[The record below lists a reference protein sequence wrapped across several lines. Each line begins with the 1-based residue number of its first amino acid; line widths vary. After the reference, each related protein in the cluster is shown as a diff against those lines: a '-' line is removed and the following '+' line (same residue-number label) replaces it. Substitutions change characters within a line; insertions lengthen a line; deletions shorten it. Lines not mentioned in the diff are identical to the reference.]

1 MYETGAFRK
10 GLKIEF
16 EGLPY
21 VITDFQHVSPGKG
34 AAFTRTKMKNLLT
47 NNTIERNI
55 RSGEKVGVP
64 NIEEKQYQYMYS
76 DNEGYHLMDQ
86 KNFEQIALS
95 EEQVGDQ
102 KNYFQ
107 EGANI
112 SVLFYNDKPI
122 AVDVPTFVNLVIVET
137 QPGLRGD
144 TVTGGSKPAKLETGG
159 VVNVPLHLNEGDK
172 IKVDTRDNSYVEKV
186 ND

>member
-1 MYETGAFRK
+1 MYETSDFRK

-16 EGLPY
+16 EGQPY
-21 VITDFQHVSPGKG
+21 IITDFQHISPGKG

-64 NIEEKQYQYMYS
+64 NIEERQYQFMYA
-76 DNEGYHLMDQ
+76 DNDGYHLMDQ
-86 KNFEQIALS
+86 KNFEQIALTD
-95 EEQVGDQ
+95 EQVGDR
-102 KNYFQ
+102 KNFFQ
-107 EGANI
+107 EGATI
-112 SVLFYNDKPI
+112 GVLFYNEKPI
-122 AVDVPTFVNLVIVET
+122 SVEVPTFVVLTIVET

-144 TVTGGSKPAKLETGG
+144 TVSGGGKPAKLETGA

-186 ND
+186 N

>member
-1 MYETGAFRK
+1 MYETGQFRK

-16 EGLPY
+16 EGSPY
-21 VITDFQHVSPGKG
+21 VIVDFQHVSPGKG

-47 NNTIERNI
+47 SNSIERNI

-95 EEQVGDQ
+95 EEQVGTQ

-107 EGANI
+107 EGATI
-112 SVLFYNDKPI
+112 SVLFYNERPI
-122 AVDVPTFVNLVIVET
+122 TVEVPTFVTLAIVET

-144 TVTGGSKPAKLETGG
+144 TVSGGTKPAKLETGA
-159 VVNVPLHLNEGDK
+159 VVSVPLHLNEGDK
-172 IKVDTRDNSYVEKV
+172 IKVDTRDNSYIEKV
-186 ND
+186 N

>member
-1 MYETGAFRK
+1 MYETADFRK

-16 EGLPY
+16 EGAPY
-21 VITDFQHVSPGKG
+21 IIVDFQHISPGKG

-47 NNTIERNI
+47 QNTIERNL

-64 NIEEKQYQYMYS
+64 NIEEKQYQYMYA
-76 DNEGYHLMDQ
+76 DNEGYHMMDQ

-95 EEQVGDQ
+95 EQEVGNA

-122 AVDVPTFVNLVIVET
+122 AVDVPNFVELVIVET
-137 QPGLRGD
+137 QPGLRGN
-144 TVTGGSKPAKLETGG
+144 TVSGGGKPAKLETGA
-159 VVNVPLHLNEGDK
+159 VVQVPLHLNEGDK
-172 IKVDTRDNSYVEKV
+172 IRIDTRDNTYLEKV
-186 ND
+186 N

>member
-1 MYETGAFRK
+1 MYETGDFRK

-16 EGLPY
+16 EGTPW
-21 VITDFQHVSPGKG
+21 VIVDFQHVSPGKG

-47 NNTIERNI
+47 GNSIERNI

-95 EEQVGDQ
+95 EEQVGEQ
-102 KNYFQ
+102 RNYFQ

-112 SVLFYNDKPI
+112 SVLFYNDRPI
-122 AVDVPTFVNLVIVET
+122 TVEVPTFVTLTIVDT
-137 QPGLRGD
+137 QPGIRGD
-144 TVTGGSKPAKLETGG
+144 TVSGGGKPAKLETGA
-159 VVNVPLHLNEGDK
+159 VVTVPMHLNEGDK
-172 IKVDTRDNSYVEKV
+172 IKIDTRDNSYIEKV
-186 ND
+186 N

>member
-1 MYETGAFRK
+1 MYETGDFRK

-16 EGLPY
+16 EGSPY
-21 VITDFQHVSPGKG
+21 IIVDFQHVSPGKG

-47 NNTIERNI
+47 NNSIERNI

-64 NIEEKQYQYMYS
+64 NIEERQYQYMYS
-76 DNEGYHLMDQ
+76 DGEGYHLMDQ

-95 EEQVGDQ
+95 AEQVGDR

-112 SVLFYNDKPI
+112 SVLFYNEKPI
-122 AVDVPTFVNLVIVET
+122 TVDVPTFVELKIVDT
-137 QPGLRGD
+137 QPGIRGD
-144 TVTGGSKPAKLETGG
+144 TVSGGGKPATLETGA
-159 VVNVPLHLNEGDK
+159 VVNVPMHLNEGDK
-172 IKVDTRDNSYVEKV
+172 IKVDTRDNSYIEKV
-186 ND
+186 N

>member
-1 MYETGAFRK
+1 MYETGDFRK

-16 EGLPY
+16 EGSPY
-21 VITDFQHVSPGKG
+21 IIVDFQHVSPGKG

-47 NNTIERNI
+47 NNSIERNI

-64 NIEEKQYQYMYS
+64 NIEERQYQYMYS

-95 EEQVGDQ
+95 DEQVGDR
-102 KNYFQ
+102 KNFFQ
-107 EGANI
+107 EGSNI
-112 SVLFYNDKPI
+112 GVLFYNEKPI
-122 AVDVPTFVNLVIVET
+122 AVEVPTFVALTIVET

-144 TVTGGSKPAKLETGG
+144 TVSGGSKPAKLETGA

-186 ND
+186 N

>member
-1 MYETGAFRK
+1 MYDTSSFRK

-16 EGLPY
+16 EGQPY
-21 VITDFQHVSPGKG
+21 IITDFQHISPGKG

-47 NNTIERNI
+47 SNTIERNI

-64 NIEEKQYQYMYS
+64 NIEERHYQYMYS
-76 DNEGYHLMDQ
+76 DNEGFHLMDQ

-95 EEQVGDQ
+95 EEQVGDRSDF
-102 KNYFQ
+102 FQ
-107 EGANI
+107 EGI
-112 SVLFYNDKPI
+112 TVSVLFYNDRPI
-122 AVDVPTFVNLVIVET
+122 AVEVPTFVELIITET

-144 TVTGGSKPAKLETGG
+144 TVSGGNKPAKLETGA

-186 ND
+186 N

>member
-1 MYETGAFRK
+1 MYETGDFRK

-16 EGLPY
+16 EGQPY
-21 VITDFQHVSPGKG
+21 IITDFQHISPGKG

-47 NNTIERNI
+47 QNTIERNI

-64 NIEEKQYQYMYS
+64 DIEERHYQYMYS
-76 DNEGYHLMDQ
+76 DGEGFHLMDQ
-86 KNFEQIALS
+86 KNYEQIALS
-95 EEQVGDQ
+95 EAEVGDR

-107 EGANI
+107 EGAQI
-112 SVLFYNDKPI
+112 SVLFYKGKPI
-122 AVDVPTFVNLVIVET
+122 TVEVPTFVVLTITET

-144 TVTGGSKPAKLETGG
+144 TVSGGGKPATLETGA

-186 ND
+186 N

>member
-1 MYETGAFRK
+1 VYETGDFRK

-16 EGLPY
+16 EGQPWII
-21 VITDFQHVSPGKG
+21 VDFQHVSPGKG

-47 NNTIERNI
+47 SNSIERNI

-64 NIEEKQYQYMYS
+64 NIEERQFQFMYT
-76 DNEGYHLMDQ
+76 DGEGHHMMDQ

-95 EEQVGDQ
+95 DEAVGDR

-112 SVLFYNDKPI
+112 SVLFYNDRAI
-122 AVDVPTFVNLVIVET
+122 AVEVPTFVALTITET

-144 TVTGGSKPAKLETGG
+144 TVSGGSKPATLETGA
-159 VVNVPLHLNEGDK
+159 VVNVPLHLSEGDR

-186 ND
+186 NS

>member
-1 MYETGAFRK
+1 MYETGDFRK

-16 EGLPY
+16 EGSPY
-21 VITDFQHVSPGKG
+21 VIVDFQHVSPGKG

-47 NNTIERNI
+47 SNSIERNI

-64 NIEEKQYQYMYS
+64 NIEEKQYQFMYA

-95 EEQVGDQ
+95 DEQVGDR
-102 KNYFQ
+102 KNFFQ

-122 AVDVPTFVNLVIVET
+122 TVEVPTFVSLTIVDT

-144 TVTGGSKPAKLETGG
+144 TVSGGSKPAKLETGA

-172 IKVDTRDNSYVEKV
+172 IKIDTRDNSYVEKV
-186 ND
+186 N

>member
-64 NIEEKQYQYMYS
+64 NIEEIQYAYMYK

-112 SVLFYNDKPI
+112 SVLF
-122 AVDVPTFVNLVIVET
+122 
-137 QPGLRGD
+137 
-144 TVTGGSKPAKLETGG
+144 
-159 VVNVPLHLNEGDK
+159 
-172 IKVDTRDNSYVEKV
+172 
-186 ND
+186 

>member
-1 MYETGAFRK
+1 MYETGDFRK

-16 EGLPY
+16 EGSPY

-34 AAFTRTKMKNLLT
+34 AAFTRTKMKSLLT
-47 NNTIERNI
+47 SNTIERNI

-64 NIEEKQYQYMYS
+64 NIEEKQYQYMYA
-76 DNEGYHLMDQ
+76 DNEGFHMMDQ
-86 KNFEQIALS
+86 KSYEQIALS
-95 EEQVGDQ
+95 EEQVGDR

-122 AVDVPTFVNLVIVET
+122 TVDVPTFVVLTITET
-137 QPGLRGD
+137 QPGIRGD
-144 TVTGGSKPAKLETGG
+144 TVSGGGKPATLETGA
-159 VVNVPLHLNEGDK
+159 VVQVPMHLNEGDK
-172 IKVDTRDNSYVEKV
+172 IKIDTRDDSYVEKV
-186 ND
+186 T

>member
-1 MYETGAFRK
+1 MYETGDFRK

-16 EGLPY
+16 EGSPY

-34 AAFTRTKMKNLLT
+34 AAFTRTKMKSLLT

-64 NIEEKQYQYMYS
+64 NIEERQYQYMYA
-76 DNEGYHLMDQ
+76 DNEGYHMMDQ

-95 EEQVGDQ
+95 DEQVGDR
-102 KNYFQ
+102 KNFFQ
-107 EGANI
+107 EGSTI
-112 SVLFYNDKPI
+112 SVLFYNDRPI
-122 AVDVPTFVNLVIVET
+122 TVEVPTFVVLTIVET

-144 TVTGGSKPAKLETGG
+144 TVSGGSKPAKLETGA
-159 VVNVPLHLNEGDK
+159 VVNIPLHLNEGDK
-172 IKVDTRDNSYVEKV
+172 IKVDTRDNSYVERV
-186 ND
+186 S

>member
-112 SVLFYNDKPI
+112 RKPATLAELSHEASIPAGCFQSVTELIHLTNRKYGK
-122 AVDVPTFVNLVIVET
+122 ET
-137 QPGLRGD
+137 AQPGQYPSQNRLSFRIFVGFNN
-144 TVTGGSKPAKLETGG
+144 G
-159 VVNVPLHLNEGDK
+159 
-172 IKVDTRDNSYVEKV
+172 
-186 ND
+186 

>member
-1 MYETGAFRK
+1 MYETGQFRK

-16 EGLPY
+16 EGSPY
-21 VITDFQHVSPGKG
+21 IIVDFQHVSPGKG

-47 NNTIERNI
+47 NNSIERNI

-64 NIEEKQYQYMYS
+64 NIEERQYQYMYS

-95 EEQVGDQ
+95 EEQVGTQ
-102 KNYFQ
+102 KDYFQ
-107 EGANI
+107 EGATI
-112 SVLFYNDKPI
+112 SVLFYNERPI
-122 AVDVPTFVNLVIVET
+122 TVEVPTFVTLVIVET

-144 TVTGGSKPAKLETGG
+144 TVSGGTKPAKLETGA
-159 VVNVPLHLNEGDK
+159 VVSVPLHLNEGDK
-172 IKVDTRDNSYVEKV
+172 IKVDTRDNSYIEKV
-186 ND
+186 N

>member
-1 MYETGAFRK
+1 MYETGDFRK

-16 EGLPY
+16 EGTPW
-21 VITDFQHVSPGKG
+21 VIVDFQHVSPGKG

-47 NNTIERNI
+47 GNSIERNI

-95 EEQVGDQ
+95 DAQVGEQ

-112 SVLFYNDKPI
+112 SVLFYNERPI
-122 AVDVPTFVNLVIVET
+122 TVEVPTFVTLTIVDT
-137 QPGLRGD
+137 QPGIRGD
-144 TVTGGSKPAKLETGG
+144 TVSGGGKPAKLETGA
-159 VVNVPLHLNEGDK
+159 VVTVPMHLNEGDK
-172 IKVDTRDNSYVEKV
+172 IKIDTRDNSYIEKV
-186 ND
+186 T

>member
-1 MYETGAFRK
+1 MYDTSDFRK

-16 EGLPY
+16 EGSPY

-47 NNTIERNI
+47 SNTIERNI

-76 DNEGYHLMDQ
+76 DAEGFHLMDQ

-95 EEQVGDQ
+95 EEQVGAQ
-102 KNYFQ
+102 KNFFQ

-112 SVLFYNDKPI
+112 SVLFYNDRPI
-122 AVDVPTFVNLVIVET
+122 TVEVPTFVVLTIVET

-144 TVTGGSKPAKLETGG
+144 TVSGGSKPAKLETGA
-159 VVNVPLHLNEGDK
+159 VVNIPLHLNEGDK
-172 IKVDTRDNSYVEKV
+172 IKVDTRDNSYVERV
-186 ND
+186 N

>member
-1 MYETGAFRK
+1 MYETGDFRK

-16 EGLPY
+16 EGSPY

-55 RSGEKVGVP
+55 RSGDKVGVP
-64 NIEEKQYQYMYS
+64 NIEERQFQYMYA
-76 DNEGYHLMDQ
+76 DNEGYHMMDQ
-86 KNFEQIALS
+86 KNFEQIALN
-95 EEQVGDQ
+95 EENVGDR

-122 AVDVPTFVNLVIVET
+122 AVDVPTFVVLTITET

-144 TVTGGSKPAKLETGG
+144 TVSGGGKPATLETGA
-159 VVNVPLHLNEGDK
+159 VVQVPLHLNEGDK

-186 ND
+186 S

>member
-1 MYETGAFRK
+1 MYETGDFRK

-16 EGLPY
+16 EGTPW
-21 VITDFQHVSPGKG
+21 VIVDFQHVSPGKG

-47 NNTIERNI
+47 GNSIERNI

-95 EEQVGDQ
+95 DAQVGDQ

-112 SVLFYNDKPI
+112 SVLFYNERPI
-122 AVDVPTFVNLVIVET
+122 TVEVPTFVTLTIVDT
-137 QPGLRGD
+137 QPGIRGD
-144 TVTGGSKPAKLETGG
+144 TVSGGGKPAKLETGA
-159 VVNVPLHLNEGDK
+159 VVTVPMHLNEGDK
-172 IKVDTRDNSYVEKV
+172 IKIDTRDNSYIEKV
-186 ND
+186 T

>member
-1 MYETGAFRK
+1 MYETGDFRK

-16 EGLPY
+16 EGSPY

-34 AAFTRTKMKNLLT
+34 AAFTRTKMKSLLT
-47 NNTIERNI
+47 SNTIERNI

-76 DNEGYHLMDQ
+76 DNEGFHMMDQ
-86 KNFEQIALS
+86 KSYEQIALS
-95 EEQVGDQ
+95 EEQVGDR

-122 AVDVPTFVNLVIVET
+122 TVDVPTFVVLTITET
-137 QPGLRGD
+137 QPGIRGD
-144 TVTGGSKPAKLETGG
+144 TVSGGGKPATLETGA
-159 VVNVPLHLNEGDK
+159 VVQVPMHLNEGDK
-172 IKVDTRDNSYVEKV
+172 IKIDTRDDSYVEKV
-186 ND
+186 T

>member
-1 MYETGAFRK
+1 MYETSDFRK

-16 EGLPY
+16 EGQPY
-21 VITDFQHVSPGKG
+21 IITDFQHVSPGKG

-47 NNTIERNI
+47 QNTIERNL

-64 NIEEKQYQYMYS
+64 NIEEKQYQYMYA
-76 DNEGYHLMDQ
+76 DNEGFHLMDQ
-86 KNFEQIALS
+86 KSYEQIALS
-95 EEQVGDQ
+95 EAEVGDRR
-102 KNYFQ
+102 NFFQ
-107 EGANI
+107 EGSTI

-122 AVDVPTFVNLVIVET
+122 AVEVPTFVTLTIVET

-144 TVTGGSKPAKLETGG
+144 TVSGGGKPAKLETGA

-186 ND
+186 N

>member
-1 MYETGAFRK
+1 MYETGDFRK

-16 EGLPY
+16 EGTPW
-21 VITDFQHVSPGKG
+21 VIVDFQHVSPGKG

-47 NNTIERNI
+47 GNSIERNI

-76 DNEGYHLMDQ
+76 DSEGYHMMEQ
-86 KNFEQIALS
+86 KTFEQIALS
-95 EEQVGDQ
+95 DEHVGDR

-107 EGANI
+107 EGSII
-112 SVLFYNDKPI
+112 SVLFYNDRAI
-122 AVDVPTFVNLVIVET
+122 AVDVPTFVVLAIVET

-144 TVTGGSKPAKLETGG
+144 TVSGGSKPAKLETGA
-159 VVNVPLHLNEGDK
+159 VVNIPLHLNEGDK

-186 ND
+186 N